1 MTISWHDHVQCHSYV
16 LPSWVSLF
24 PPLWSQYSGKPFA
37 CLPQAHP
44 SPQLLIGISHPNI
57 SLFIVHIHTQHQT
70 ELSSQLYNNVWCKN
84 HVFRCLK
91 VLRTWF
97 VSTTSCEM
105 KAEDKFI
112 WKFLILF
119 VKNLYPTARAFHSH
133 SQPAC
138 TQLGWDR
145 PFKLSDWENW
155 PNLFSGN
162 WKPFFPILSTV
173 PDFCLLEKEFKFLI
187 YIKCAWMNIK
197 CLLIPSDNNININIQ
212 LLITI
217 SLLPWDII
225 G

>member
-1 MTISWHDHVQCHSYV
+1 MSATG
-16 LPSWVSLF
+16 PSQS
-24 PPLWSQYSGKPFA
+24 
-37 CLPQAHP
+37 
-44 SPQLLIGISHPNI
+44 QLLIGISQPSI
-57 SLFIVHIHTQHQT
+57 SLFIIHTQHQT
-70 ELSSQLYNNVWCKN
+70 GHNFQHYNNVWCKN

-91 VLRTWF
+91 VLRTLY
-97 VSTTSCEM
+97 VLTTSCEI

-119 VKNLYPTARAFHSH
+119 VKNFYPTALANH

-173 PDFCLLEKEFKFLI
+173 PDCGLQEITLVILKKEINTGLI
-187 YIKCAWMNIK
+187 FT
-197 CLLIPSDNNININIQ
+197 D
-212 LLITI
+212 
-217 SLLPWDII
+217 
-225 G
+225 